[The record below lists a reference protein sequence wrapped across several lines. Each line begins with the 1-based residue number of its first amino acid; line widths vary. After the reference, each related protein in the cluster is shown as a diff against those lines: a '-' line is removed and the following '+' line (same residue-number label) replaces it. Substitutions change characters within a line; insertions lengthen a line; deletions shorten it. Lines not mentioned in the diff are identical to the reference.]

1 MRIRSF
7 FPPKLGPFGAKK
19 GSGDPGDRPTPG
31 CRLSHRLSS
40 WTLPGGPPS
49 CVRRCRGSVR
59 LFSLSNGPILWVWC
73 RMKSFVCLCC
83 VLWYFSPYSASRCL
97 QTKNHQNSWNWLEL
111 SPTTTFGDWMLRKDE
126 GVDGSISDL
135 RTVNNHGDG
144 DHYNSKGHTIH
155 KYNLIICLWCLFSCH
170 TVLLCFSYERY
181 IFIMI
186 E

>member
-1 MRIRSF
+1 MR
-7 FPPKLGPFGAKK
+7 PVGAKE
-19 GSGDPGDRPTPG
+19 GSADPGVWPTPG

-40 WTLPGGPPS
+40 RTLLGGSPS
-49 CVRRCRGSVR
+49 YVCRCWGFVCRFVM
-59 LFSLSNGPILWVWC
+59 SNGPILWVWC

-155 KYNLIICLWCLFSCH
+155 KYNLIICLWCLFSYH
-170 TVLLCFSYERY
+170 TILSCYTCGGC
-181 IFIMI
+181 IFMI